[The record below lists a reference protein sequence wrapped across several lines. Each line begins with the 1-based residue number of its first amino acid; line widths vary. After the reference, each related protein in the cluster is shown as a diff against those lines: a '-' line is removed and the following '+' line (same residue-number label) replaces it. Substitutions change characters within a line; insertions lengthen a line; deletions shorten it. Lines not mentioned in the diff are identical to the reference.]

1 MTTMLF
7 VGNLGVQTTDDQL
20 VQSFASFG
28 CTGAEIVMT
37 GTTYRSES
45 NFVHVSAPPLSSTF
59 DFSEELRQRRKIRK
73 PRGFGFV
80 YFSDESQME
89 AAFAAATPPNRLLL
103 RTGDETEPRVLR
115 VAKYAPKSLHTS
127 DGLVELSDVAAE
139 SVMEQRCP
147 MTVRTKKPKTPR
159 NRTKKQAAADDDSL
173 SSLSSFGSS
182 TLSAAAAPWTPP
194 TPAADSCT
202 RQCVLNDEDTGTQT
216 GSSTLQN
223 QTAPPQGP
231 VSLPPGTPSATP
243 PVSLP
248 GSPMEE
254 DANAPRLQ
262 FIDGGGFACL

>member
-103 RTGDETEPRVLR
+103 RTG
-115 VAKYAPKSLHTS
+115 ANI
-127 DGLVELSDVAAE
+127 
-139 SVMEQRCP
+139 
-147 MTVRTKKPKTPR
+147 TKI
-159 NRTKKQAAADDDSL
+159 
-173 SSLSSFGSS
+173 
-182 TLSAAAAPWTPP
+182 
-194 TPAADSCT
+194 
-202 RQCVLNDEDTGTQT
+202 LN
-216 GSSTLQN
+216 
-223 QTAPPQGP
+223 
-231 VSLPPGTPSATP
+231 
-243 PVSLP
+243 
-248 GSPMEE
+248 M
-254 DANAPRLQ
+254 
-262 FIDGGGFACL
+262 